1 MSETAIRATGTI
13 RRAAFAPFPADVV
26 RTADTVAP
34 DGSRMMR
41 QGGRMNQEERERR
54 IFRIIAGTAMVGLL
68 TYGLSLIAYQNYN
81 QKKRADMPQ
90 TITLLQQ

>member
-1 MSETAIRATGTI
+1 M
-13 RRAAFAPFPADVV
+13 

-41 QGGRMNQEERERR
+41 KGGRMNQEERERR

-81 QKKRADMPQ
+81 QKKRADVPQ
-90 TITLLQQ
+90 TIALLQQ

>member
-13 RRAAFAPFPADVV
+13 RRAAFAQLRPTSM

-34 DGSRMMR
+34 DGSRMLR

-54 IFRIIAGTAMVGLL
+54 IFRLIAGTMMVGLL

-81 QKKRADMPQ
+81 QKKRADVPQ
-90 TITLLQQ
+90 TIALLQQ